1 MHTPAV
7 VKTNPEVKDS
17 LNRLTQEFDHYP
29 ILPHLPGQ
37 MENFEWGGSKSKADQ
52 PRCLQV

>member
-17 LNRLTQEFDHYP
+17 LNRLTQEFDYYP